1 MSENKASINW
11 YPGHMAKTRRVMQA
25 DLKNI
30 DMICELIDARIPR
43 SSRNPD
49 LDRLC
54 AGKRRMLVLNRVDQA
69 DPALT
74 AKWAAYYRKSGLFV
88 MEANSQKG
96 GFLNQFR
103 ACAEKTCA
111 DLLARNEEKGQ
122 SGRAVRIMIMGI
134 PNVGKSSFINRLL
147 GKKAA
152 VAADKPG
159 VTRGKQWFS
168 LPGGFDFMDTPGML
182 WPKIES
188 DEMGYLLAFTG
199 TIRDEILDLE
209 DLACHLIRQLEIS
222 SPGAIVKRYG
232 ITGINMDQPYET
244 LTELAK
250 KRGFLAGRGE
260 YDTLRMARVLLDEFR
275 SGKLGR
281 ITLELPPEDC

>member
-1 MSENKASINW
+1 MSINW
-11 YPGHMAKTRRVMQA
+11 YPGHMAKTRRVMVE
-25 DLKNI
+25 DLKNV
-30 DMICELIDARIPR
+30 DMICELIDARIPLA
-43 SSRNPD
+43 SRNPD

-54 AGKRRMLVLNRVDQA
+54 QGKRRMLVLNRADQA
-69 DPALT
+69 DAAST
-74 AKWAAYYRKSGLFV
+74 AKWAAYYRAQGLQV

-96 GFLNQFR
+96 GFLNQFT
-103 ACAEKTCA
+103 ACAKRTCA
-111 DLLARNEEKGQ
+111 ELIERREAKGQ
-122 SGRAVRIMIMGI
+122 IGKPIRIMIMGI

-182 WPKIES
+182 WPKIET

-209 DLACHLIRQLEIS
+209 DLACKLILQLEKS
-222 SPGAIVKRYG
+222 APDAIVKRYG
-232 ITGINMDQPYET
+232 ITAVSTDQPYDT
-244 LTELAK
+244 LTDMAK

-260 YDTLRMARVLLDEFR
+260 YDTLRMAKVFLDEFR

-281 ITLELPPEDC
+281 ITLELPLEV